1 MTRSMRTK
9 ISGLMAV
16 VLVVA
21 VGLAALRSGSAIW
34 AGACFLLTC
43 GFLALAAV
51 GSVFDTRGARA
62 WWLGFAIFGC
72 GYLVLAFSY
81 PPFLEDAPFPP
92 TNSLLRFAMPYV
104 GPGPSWLPGAHG
116 LADNPYLQTGHC
128 LLGLLAGILGGVLAH
143 ALFGSAPV
151 DPPPVSHGSGRRSR
165 TAVLGLMGFGLLA
178 VTTVAGARK
187 APESW
192 AGAIVLLNWGLLGLT
207 TVAVACGQRRR
218 RAACLG
224 ASLFGAGYLL
234 LVAGL
239 PLALLTDVNRLPWPQ
254 LATNRLLN
262 AARPWLPT
270 VVSEYPAGSE
280 GVAFANARILQI
292 LDQTIR
298 MRFPQGMPLRDLLAY
313 VVSATRS
320 PDGHEIPIYLN
331 PGSVDD
337 MEKTLQTPVK
347 IDLEGVPLRTTLEL
361 ALEQC
366 ELLYIVKGG
375 VIIVT
380 SGSDRPDSVP
390 IASSDPFLAIG
401 QSLLALLAAAVG
413 GVSAALVYDR

>member
-1 MTRSMRTK
+1 MKRSVRMK

-43 GFLALAAV
+43 GVLALAAV
-51 GSVFDTRGARA
+51 GSVFDTRGTRA
-62 WWLGFAIFGC
+62 WWLGIAIFGC

-81 PPFLEDAPFPP
+81 PPFLEDAPFLPAD
-92 TNSLLRFAMPYV
+92 SLLRFAMPYV

-128 LLGLLAGILGGVLAH
+128 LLGLLAGTLGGVLAH
-143 ALFGSAPV
+143 ALSV
-151 DPPPVSHGSGRRSR
+151 
-165 TAVLGLMGFGLLA
+165 
-178 VTTVAGARK
+178 
-187 APESW
+187 
-192 AGAIVLLNWGLLGLT
+192 
-207 TVAVACGQRRR
+207 
-218 RAACLG
+218 
-224 ASLFGAGYLL
+224 
-234 LVAGL
+234 
-239 PLALLTDVNRLPWPQ
+239 
-254 LATNRLLN
+254 
-262 AARPWLPT
+262 
-270 VVSEYPAGSE
+270 
-280 GVAFANARILQI
+280 
-292 LDQTIR
+292 R
-298 MRFPQGMPLRDLLAY
+298 MRFPQGKPLRELLAY

-347 IDLEGVPLRTTLEL
+347 IDLEGVRLRTTLEL

-366 ELLYIVKGG
+366 ELLYTVKGG

-380 SGSDRPDSVP
+380 SGSDSPDSVP

-401 QSLLALLAAAVG
+401 QSLLALPSAGVG
-413 GVSAALVYDR
+413 GVLAALVYNE